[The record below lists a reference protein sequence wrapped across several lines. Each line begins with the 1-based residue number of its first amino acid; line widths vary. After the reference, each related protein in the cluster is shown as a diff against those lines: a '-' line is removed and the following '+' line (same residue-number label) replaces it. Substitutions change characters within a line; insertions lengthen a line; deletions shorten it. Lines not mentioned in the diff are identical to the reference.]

1 MPVIIVG
8 MVSMFVSPQVGIFV
22 IVLGV
27 MLWTSVKSRKRMRG
41 ADNMCE
47 PDPDRRPPAEGPV
60 VCKEALAAR
69 STQNPG

>member
-41 ADNMCE
+41 ADNMRE
-47 PDPDRRPPAEGPV
+47 PDPARRPPAEGPAV
-60 VCKEALAAR
+60 RKEPLTAQ
-69 STQNPG
+69 STRNPG